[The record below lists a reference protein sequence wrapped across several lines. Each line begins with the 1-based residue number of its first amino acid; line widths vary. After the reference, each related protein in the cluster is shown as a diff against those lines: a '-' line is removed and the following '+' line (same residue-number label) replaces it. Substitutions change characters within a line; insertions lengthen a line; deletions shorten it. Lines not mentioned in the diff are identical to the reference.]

1 MGRGEGIR
9 KRRAVEEVLCD
20 GRRGA
25 VMGQEGETTSVAGVL
40 TLCDA
45 KRWLQDG
52 DFLNSLNIILK
63 EKVTNINKII
73 NMILKLY

>member
-1 MGRGEGIR
+1 
-9 KRRAVEEVLCD
+9 VEEVLCD

-40 TLCDA
+40 TLRDA
-45 KRWLQDG
+45 KRWLKDG

-63 EKVTNINKII
+63 EKATKVFVVNFKIFSLS
-73 NMILKLY
+73 LKKR